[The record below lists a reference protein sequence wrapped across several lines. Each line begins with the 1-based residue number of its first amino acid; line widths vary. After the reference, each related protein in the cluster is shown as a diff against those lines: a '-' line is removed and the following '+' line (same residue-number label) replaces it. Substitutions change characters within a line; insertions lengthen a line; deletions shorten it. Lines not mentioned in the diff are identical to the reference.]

1 MLLMVMGYVRWQ
13 VQSSY
18 PEGAY
23 VIANKWHVAIV
34 RGIGTVFDSC
44 SSSQTQ
50 PQPMMGIATPCMSPI
65 DRSVIA
71 VDNSAEH
78 FDLFTL
84 LRAYLVSDC
93 I

>member
-34 RGIGTVFDSC
+34 RGIGTRLL
-44 SSSQTQ
+44 QQQ
-50 PQPMMGIATPCMSPI
+50 PNSAPTDALMGIAIPLNSLYVT
-65 DRSVIA
+65 DR
-71 VDNSAEH
+71 
-78 FDLFTL
+78 
-84 LRAYLVSDC
+84 
-93 I
+93 